1 MEIIIATTNAH
12 KIREIR
18 SLIKPL
24 KHLDIFSFLD
34 FPHYT
39 PPPETGATFEEN
51 AILKATHAAKTLDK
65 WAIADDS
72 GLVVPAL
79 GGTPGVLSARF
90 AGENATDRDNRK
102 KLLKEME
109 EFEGVRRSAYFECCI
124 ALSSPQSLKKC
135 VRGFCE
141 GLISKEERGRHGF
154 GYDPIFLKH
163 DYNLTFGEL
172 DESIK
177 NQISHRAK
185 AFQKLVL
192 TLESLLCGHSQ

>member
-1 MEIIIATTNAH
+1 MDIILATTNAH

-18 SLIKPL
+18 ALMKPIKQ
-24 KHLDIFSFLD
+24 LDIFSLLD
-34 FPHYT
+34 FPDYS
-39 PPPETGATFEEN
+39 PPNEIGATFEEN
-51 AILKATHAAKTLDK
+51 AIAKAIHAANTLSK
-65 WAIADDS
+65 WTVADDS
-72 GLVVPAL
+72 GLIVPAL
-79 GGTPGVLSARF
+79 GGVPGVFSARY

-109 EFEGVRRSAYFECCI
+109 ELDGIRRSAYFECCI
-124 ALSSPQSLKKC
+124 ALASPEGLKKC

-192 TLESLLCGHSQ
+192 TIESLLHGYD